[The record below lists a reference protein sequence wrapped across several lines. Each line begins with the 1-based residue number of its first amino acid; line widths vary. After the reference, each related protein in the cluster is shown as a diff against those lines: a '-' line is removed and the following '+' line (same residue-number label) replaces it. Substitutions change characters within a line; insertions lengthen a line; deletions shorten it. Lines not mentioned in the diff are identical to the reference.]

1 MLSSIGRRS
10 IRGCKCAAPT
20 AGRFLVTLNRGLPEA
35 RFRGDEQSPVELGP
49 IRPRCQAPPP
59 GVETFQQGVRM
70 NAIKATVMR
79 GRLDLKVP
87 LDWPD
92 GTEVLIEPTMA
103 RLEKIGIDESEWR
116 DDPESL
122 ADWEAWIKTIEPFEL
137 TPDEAK
143 RIADFAEQMRQ
154 YNVEAVRRQ
163 MQEGA
168 AE

>member
-1 MLSSIGRRS
+1 
-10 IRGCKCAAPT
+10 
-20 AGRFLVTLNRGLPEA
+20 
-35 RFRGDEQSPVELGP
+35 
-49 IRPRCQAPPP
+49 
-59 GVETFQQGVRM
+59 M

-168 AE
+168 AG

>member
-1 MLSSIGRRS
+1 
-10 IRGCKCAAPT
+10 
-20 AGRFLVTLNRGLPEA
+20 
-35 RFRGDEQSPVELGP
+35 
-49 IRPRCQAPPP
+49 
-59 GVETFQQGVRM
+59 M

-122 ADWEAWIKTIEPFEL
+122 AD
-137 TPDEAK
+137 
-143 RIADFAEQMRQ
+143 
-154 YNVEAVRRQ
+154 
-163 MQEGA
+163 
-168 AE
+168 